1 MSLIKPRLLVSLSAA
16 LLFSVFTL
24 AGTAQ
29 AQTQAAAPQAAD
41 DSYLVINPSSRFAAA
56 KGLLVNDTAPAGT
69 TLTAVLV
76 GAPARGKLTLK
87 PSGEF
92 TYAPAAGYYGPDSFT
107 YKAVAGG
114 VESNVATVKLTVQY
128 AVKSVLSVP
137 VNATVPSP
145 GAREYVRVSGTIR
158 YTGTTTWNYRGTY
171 PIWYYTRH
179 EWISGTAVGVDS
191 GASYAVALDSAKHDE
206 PLPSVPQYWYRLRPL
221 SLTHPVTG
229 GVTSLRIVHKLRV
242 NADGT
247 TTAPPLSDTNF
258 IVNHEALPRR
268 AYVTNPAADTVTVV
282 ATDVKKIAATVR
294 VGGGPDDIALT
305 PTSTFA
311 YVANSGSDTVTV
323 IQVKGNAVA
332 ATVPVGDEPRRLAVN
347 ALGTR
352 VYVANRGSDSVS
364 VIDTATNTVVDTIDA
379 ADGAPFSAPSGLAV
393 NHLGTR
399 LYVVNAGSNS
409 ISVIDTATNFVVAT
423 IGLPAA
429 PGEIAVR
436 PDGSRLAVA
445 LPALGSV
452 AVISA
457 ADNSLL
463 SLVPVG
469 LNPSGLA
476 FRSLGDLLYV
486 ANAGS
491 NSVSVID
498 AETNAV
504 SATVVNGVGL
514 SPAGVDISADG
525 LGAFVVNTGA
535 GTLQQVKIS
544 NTHVMRLSNTIVA
557 TSPAGPSPSR
567 VALFF

>member
-1 MSLIKPRLLVSLSAA
+1 MINPRSLVSLCAA
-16 LLFSVFTL
+16 LLLFGLAS

-29 AQTQAAAPQAAD
+29 AQTQTTAPQAAN
-41 DSYLVINPSSRFAAA
+41 DSYLVINPSSRFAAT
-56 KGLLVNDTAPAGT
+56 KGVLVNDIAPEGNI
-69 TLTAVLV
+69 LTAVLV
-76 GAPARGKLTLK
+76 TAPARGKLTLK
-87 PSGEF
+87 PTGEF
-92 TYAPAAGYYGPDSFT
+92 TYVPAAGYYGPDSFT

-137 VNATVPSP
+137 VNATVPNPST
-145 GAREYVRVSGTIR
+145 REYVRVSGTIR

-179 EWISGTAVGVDS
+179 EWISGTAVGLDS
-191 GASYAVALDSAKHDE
+191 GASYRVALDSAKHDE
-206 PLPSVPQYWYRLRPL
+206 PLPSVPQYWYRLRPI

-229 GVTSLRIVHKLRV
+229 SVMALRIVHKLRV

-258 IVNHEALPRR
+258 IVDHEAMPRR
-268 AYVTNPAADTVTVV
+268 AYVTNPAANTVTVV
-282 ATDVKKIAATVR
+282 ATDVKKITTTVP
-294 VGGGPDDIALT
+294 VGAGPDGIALT
-305 PTSTFA
+305 PTSSFA

-364 VIDTATNTVVDTIDA
+364 VIDTATNAVVDTIDA
-379 ADGAPFSAPSGLAV
+379 AGGAPLSAPSGIAV
-393 NHLGTR
+393 NRLGTR
-399 LYVVNAGSNS
+399 LYVGNAGSNS
-409 ISVIDTATNFVVAT
+409 VSVIDVATNLAVAT
-423 IGLPAA
+423 ISLPAA

-436 PDGSRLAVA
+436 PDGARLAVA
-445 LPALGSV
+445 LPAIGTV
-452 AVISA
+452 AFINT

-463 SLVPVG
+463 SLTTVG

-486 ANAGS
+486 ANSAS
-491 NSVSVID
+491 NTLSVID
-498 AETNAV
+498 GVTNAV
-504 SATVVNGVGL
+504 SWNIVNGVGL
-514 SPAGVDISADG
+514 TPAGIDISADG
-525 LGAFVVNTGA
+525 QAAYVVNTGA
-535 GTLQQVKIS
+535 GTLQQVKIN
-544 NTHVMRLSNTIVA
+544 NTHVMRISNTVVA
-557 TSPAGPSPSR
+557 TSPAGPSPSG